1 MKTLRELLSNYAN
14 HQSATPSPLP
24 LLMAIVDRLE
34 PLRPPTVRE
43 QMADLFG
50 LNAGPEQASN
60 PPPHADL
67 EALVHAEWDRI
78 VSPAVP
84 TIGWE
89 TKKRWE
95 RRAIVQCCEMAR
107 ELDLRTSR
115 EPLLRAL
122 TAERDAAVKERDAIH
137 AKLNAAREALR

>member
-14 HQSATPSPLP
+14 HQSANPSPLP

-50 LNAGPEQASN
+50 L
-60 PPPHADL
+60 
-67 EALVHAEWDRI
+67 
-78 VSPAVP
+78 
-84 TIGWE
+84 
-89 TKKRWE
+89 
-95 RRAIVQCCEMAR
+95 
-107 ELDLRTSR
+107 DLRTSR

-137 AKLNAAREALR
+137 TKLNAAREALR